1 MTLSGL
7 VKLIQFGG
15 RSLSDWFLSSVGV
28 ESSNHPSNLE
38 ESWNIGPEKLVSS
51 ILLLFWMP
59 SANEIFERIF
69 KNWTLKVGF
78 VHFVVVLETISQ
90 SNQSNLEESLKE
102 SLKMEPKKL
111 VSSILLLFCKRP
123 ANAIDGKLVESLK
136 IGRKKLVSSILSIHC
151 PFRKRSVKKMDE
163 KLVQE
168 SLKIGFVHFVVV
180 LAAISQ

>member
-1 MTLSGL
+1 MTFSGL

-51 ILLLFWMP
+51 ILLLFWKP
-59 SANEIFERIF
+59 STNEIFERIF

-123 ANAIDGKLVESLK
+123 ANEIDGKLVESLK
-136 IGRKKLVSSILSIHC
+136 IGPKKLVSSILSLFWQPSANKINEILEESL
-151 PFRKRSVKKMDE
+151 R
-163 KLVQE
+163 E
-168 SLKIGFVHFVVV
+168 SLKEGQI
-180 LAAISQ
+180 